1 VVGGRRGAACMGD
14 CNKYLKLSERDWH
27 FFYTCFTGRSYKN
40 KLFYILTEQ
49 TYTDS
54 HSIRS
59 SLLQIKMRMRPP
71 ALPDIAKLHRAPGA
85 GLHRLLPGLALSAV
99 LAGSAIELGKIAW
112 LQAHGMSALTVA
124 ILLGMV
130 LGNTVYPAIARS
142 CGAGVGFSKQTLLR
156 LGIIVYGF
164 RLTFADVGR
173 VGAAGVLIDALVLG
187 STFLLAVWLGT
198 WLFRLERNTA
208 ILIGAGSAICGAA
221 AVMATEPVVRGRAEQ
236 VTVAVSTVVVFG
248 TLAIAL
254 YPLLYHL
261 NLHWHLL
268 ATSPS
273 SFGIYAGSTIHEVA
287 QVVAAARSI
296 GPEAADTAVIAK
308 MVRVMMLAP
317 VLLVLSACAA
327 RRKQGAA
334 TDLARRVTIPWFA
347 FAFIGMVALNSTAL
361 VPHAIIAQAIDAD
374 TLLLA
379 MAMVSLGLGT
389 HVSAIRRAGIR
400 PLLLATLLFVWLV
413 VGGAAINH
421 AVKLFL

>member
-1 VVGGRRGAACMGD
+1 
-14 CNKYLKLSERDWH
+14 
-27 FFYTCFTGRSYKN
+27 
-40 KLFYILTEQ
+40 
-49 TYTDS
+49 
-54 HSIRS
+54 
-59 SLLQIKMRMRPP
+59 MRTP
-71 ALPDIAKLHRAPGA
+71 AMPDIAEPRRTPGA

-112 LQAHGMSALTVA
+112 LQTHGMSALTVA

-130 LGNTVYPAIARS
+130 LGNTVYPALASS

-156 LGIIVYGF
+156 LGVIVYGF

-173 VGAAGVLIDALVLG
+173 VGTAGVLIDALVLG

-198 WLFRLERNTA
+198 RLFKLERNTA

-221 AVMATEPVVRGRAEQ
+221 AVMAAEPVVRGRAEQ

-261 NLHWHLL
+261 NLHWQFLN
-268 ATSPS
+268 TSPS
-273 SFGIYAGSTIHEVA
+273 SFGLYAGSTIHEVA

-296 GPEAADTAVIAK
+296 SQEAADTAVIAK

-317 VLLVLSACAA
+317 VLLMLSAY
-327 RRKQGAA
+327 
-334 TDLARRVTIPWFA
+334 LARQKQTDAIDLTRRGVTIPWFA

-361 VPHAIIAQAIDAD
+361 IPHAIVAQAIDVD

-379 MAMVSLGLGT
+379 MAMASLGLST
-389 HVSAIRRAGIR
+389 HVSAICRAGVK
-400 PLLLATLLFVWLV
+400 PLLLATLLFAWLI

>member
-1 VVGGRRGAACMGD
+1 MCTPVAQDVAEPH
-14 CNKYLKLSERDWH
+14 L
-27 FFYTCFTGRSYKN
+27 
-40 KLFYILTEQ
+40 
-49 TYTDS
+49 
-54 HSIRS
+54 
-59 SLLQIKMRMRPP
+59 
-71 ALPDIAKLHRAPGA
+71 APGV
-85 GLHRLLPGLALSAV
+85 GLYQLLPGLALSAA

-130 LGNTVYPAIARS
+130 LGNTVYPALAPS

-156 LGIIVYGF
+156 LGVIVYGF

-173 VGAAGVLIDALVLG
+173 VGAAGVLIDALVLS

-198 WLFRLERNTA
+198 RLFKLERNTA

-221 AVMATEPVVRGRAEQ
+221 AVMATGPVVRGRAEQ

-261 NLHWHLL
+261 NLQWQLL
-268 ATSPS
+268 NTSPS
-273 SFGIYAGSTIHEVA
+273 SFGLYAGSTIHEVA

-296 GPEAADTAVIAK
+296 SQEAADTAVIAK

-317 VLLVLSACAA
+317 VLLILSAYLV
-327 RRKQGAA
+327 RQKQTA
-334 TDLARRVTIPWFA
+334 TTDIARRVTIPWFA

-361 VPHAIIAQAIDAD
+361 IPHAIVAQAVDID

-379 MAMVSLGLGT
+379 MAMASLGLST
-389 HVSAIRRAGIR
+389 HVSAIRRAGVK
-400 PLLLATLLFVWLV
+400 PLLLATLLFSWLI

-421 AVKLFL
+421 VVKLFL